1 MTIAG
6 ALVEQG
12 VAAVVVV
19 DWRLCVDVL
28 CAGVAAVEA
37 SGVEQRANDFATL
50 VSGSCALRCGEIE
63 VLGVAT
69 GGRSSD
75 AAASGVSEEEC
86 VCAVSG
92 QVNECTEGSEAYAA
106 DSALECCKINI
117 TITE

>member
-1 MTIAG
+1 M
-6 ALVEQG
+6 EQG
-12 VAAVVVV
+12 EAAVVVV

-28 CAGVAAVEA
+28 CAGVAVVEA

-50 VSGSCALRCGEIE
+50 VNGSCVLRCGEIE
-63 VLGVAT
+63 ALGVAT

-75 AAASGVSEEEC
+75 AAASGVSEEC